1 MLNNS
6 LSINAINFKTLEQE
20 VYHFVLEFG
29 RSIIKAI
36 LEGIDKEL
44 MESRDTEVYRHRGK
58 KKTCIKTLMGPVEFA
73 RVIYECKN
81 EEGKKSFVYL
91 LDEYLKME
99 TIGFMSTNLVEK
111 MVENASNVSYRKAAQ
126 NITELTGQD
135 ISHAAVWNVVQELGE
150 RIARQEHEK
159 VKAYHE
165 GKLEGT
171 KEVKVLFEEAD
182 GLWINIQGKGRKG
195 RNGGKKEI
203 KLAVTYEGWK
213 KRNAGKD
220 DEYVVVNKRAVA
232 GFMDAEEFADL
243 LEASINEEYK
253 TDEIKVRVLNGDGA
267 EWIRGCTNTAE
278 KHYQLDRFHIFKAI
292 LRNVYDKKEAKKI
305 ARLIKRG
312 DIQKALERI
321 EELKYECGGE
331 YDKAEKLQNLE
342 KYLRSNID
350 GLILYHERDN
360 IELPEPPEGIYYRN
374 LGTMEHQICDI
385 LSLRMKGRKMS
396 WSVAGANNM
405 AKILALKASGKLYD
419 TIQSLMSP
427 VVSEKLLDKF
437 VEVISEAKNKVEEI
451 KRKIPKVYPVRRGQI
466 PYTGCAMTE
475 GRKAIRNLVTHRRLE
490 EII

>member
-6 LSINAINFKTLEQE
+6 LSINAIDFKTLEQE
-20 VYHFVLEFG
+20 VYHIVLEFG
-29 RSIIKAI
+29 RSIMKTI

-44 MESRDTEVYRHRGK
+44 MKSRDTEKYRHRGK
-58 KKTCIKTLMGPVEFA
+58 KKTCIKTLMGPVEFK
-73 RVIYECKN
+73 RVIYEYKN
-81 EEGKKSFVYL
+81 EEGKKNFVFL
-91 LDEYLKME
+91 LDQHLKME
-99 TIGFMSTNLVEK
+99 TIGFMSANLIEK
-111 MVENASNVSYRKAAQ
+111 MVENARNVSYRKAAE

-135 ISHAAVWNVVQELGE
+135 ISHTAVWNVVQELGE
-150 RIARQEHEK
+150 RIAKQEQEK
-159 VKAYHE
+159 VKAYRE
-165 GKLEGT
+165 GNLEGT

-182 GLWINIQGKGRKG
+182 GLWINMQGKDRKG
-195 RNGGKKEI
+195 PNGKKKEI

-213 KRNAGKD
+213 KRNPGRD
-220 DEYVVVNKRAVA
+220 DEYVVVNKRVVA
-232 GFMDAEEFADL
+232 GFMKSEEFADL
-243 LEASINEEYK
+243 LEASINEEYN
-253 TDEIKVRVLNGDGA
+253 TDQIEVRVLNGDGA
-267 EWIRGCTNTAE
+267 KWIRECTNTDE

-292 LRNVYDKKEAKKI
+292 LQQVYDKKEAKKI
-305 ARLIKRG
+305 ICLIKCG
-312 DIQKALERI
+312 NVEKALTRI

-331 YDKAEKLQNLE
+331 CDKVEKLQKLEEYLKSNL
-342 KYLRSNID
+342 D

-360 IELPEPPEGIYYRN
+360 LELPEPPEGIYYRN

-427 VVSEKLLDKF
+427 VIPEKFLEKYMK
-437 VEVISEAKNKVEEI
+437 VISAAKNKVDEV
-451 KRKIPKVYPVRRGQI
+451 KKKVPKVYPVHQGQI

-475 GRKAIRNLVTHRRLE
+475 GRKAIRNLISYRRLE